1 MASDDLL
8 MTSLIRM
15 DPDDLDDDALL
26 LLLAHVGALGGE
38 PWKVFVVILVGMNA
52 GGFQQRLLEV
62 LQAAHPTASDCF

>member
-1 MASDDLL
+1 

-62 LQAAHPTASDCF
+62 LV